1 MQELEWWQSQLKE
14 LKPWPAVHDFEGC
27 HISASVRVAVAEAVL
42 EVRAFRDAVL
52 D

>member
-14 LKPWPAVHDFEGC
+14 LKPWPAVHDLRAA
-27 HISASVRVAVAEAVL
+27 ILVRWCL
-42 EVRAFRDAVL
+42 SQWLKPCWRCAFRDAVL